1 MKTIIEPEREIKV
14 ASQVDICVIGG
25 SCTGVFGAVRA
36 AKLGASVAIVEKQN
50 CFGGTA
56 TSGMV
61 NIWHSLR
68 NVSGKEQIIA
78 GLTNETIERLESKG
92 GCHVDTANVNA
103 AYRLDTELLK
113 MELDRY
119 VVENSIKPYL
129 HTMYC
134 APYVKNGELQG
145 IIIENK
151 NGRQAVLAKFFI
163 DATGDGDLA
172 YDLNLANYTH
182 ETMQP
187 PTPTFKLIGDLT
199 NVKLSQLLQE
209 HGQEFGLPEDWGWGG
224 SIPSIPNLSFRAD
237 THVFDVDCSDAEDLT
252 HAEMEGRKQM
262 YAILE
267 LLERYGTQKGNCFRI
282 AAACSHIGIRET
294 RHFDSDYRLNQH
306 DLLYGTQ
313 FQDAIANGTYRVD
326 IHHASRSGITFRNL
340 DGREIIHKD
349 RTSPPIRRMWRTDN
363 QYAEYYQ
370 VPFQALV
377 QRKFPNLI
385 TAGRMINADADAFGA
400 VRVMVNLNQI
410 GEAAGVAAYLA
421 VTTGSEIWNIDTDK
435 LRGELK
441 KGGSV
446 IL

>member
-1 MKTIIEPEREIKV
+1 
-14 ASQVDICVIGG
+14 
-25 SCTGVFGAVRA
+25 
-36 AKLGASVAIVEKQN
+36 
-50 CFGGTA
+50 
-56 TSGMV
+56 
-61 NIWHSLR
+61 
-68 NVSGKEQIIA
+68 
-78 GLTNETIERLESKG
+78 
-92 GCHVDTANVNA
+92 
-103 AYRLDTELLK
+103 
-113 MELDRY
+113 
-119 VVENSIKPYL
+119 
-129 HTMYC
+129 
-134 APYVKNGELQG
+134 
-145 IIIENK
+145 
-151 NGRQAVLAKFFI
+151 
-163 DATGDGDLA
+163 
-172 YDLNLANYTH
+172 
-182 ETMQP
+182 
-187 PTPTFKLIGDLT
+187 
-199 NVKLSQLLQE
+199 
-209 HGQEFGLPEDWGWGG
+209 
-224 SIPSIPNLSFRAD
+224 
-237 THVFDVDCSDAEDLT
+237 
-252 HAEMEGRKQM
+252 M

-326 IHHASRSGITFRNL
+326 IHHASGSGITFRNL

-349 RTSPPIRRMWRTDN
+349 RTSPPIQRMWRTDN